1 MNQNKV
7 YAMIGMA
14 MRARCVVSGE
24 VACESAVK
32 SMKAHLVIVPTDA
45 SFNTKKLFSNKTTFY
60 EIPYVEFGTKDELG
74 HAIGKDMRSS
84 VAITNEG
91 FAKAIISK
99 MEKIQKDSTEED

>member
-1 MNQNKV
+1 MNQNNI

-14 MRARCVVSGE
+14 MKAGSVVSGE

-60 EIPYVEFGTKDELG
+60 GVPYVEFGTKNELG

-84 VAITNEG
+84 IALTDEG
-91 FAKAIISK
+91 FAKAIITK
-99 MEKIQKDSTEED
+99 LEKIQKDNTEEN

>member
-1 MNQNKV
+1 MNQNNI

-14 MRARCVVSGE
+14 MKAGSVVSGE

-32 SMKAHLVIVPTDA
+32 SMNAHLVIVPTDA

-60 EIPYVEFGTKDELG
+60 GIRYVEFGTKDELG

-84 VAITNEG
+84 IAITDEG
-91 FAKAIISK
+91 FAKAKKKK
-99 MEKIQKDSTEED
+99 MGKIQKNSTEEN

>member
-1 MNQNKV
+1 MNQSNV

-60 EIPYVEFGTKDELG
+60 GIPYVEFGTKNELG

-84 VAITNEG
+84 VAITDEG
-91 FAKAIISK
+91 FAKAIITK
-99 MEKIQKDSTEED
+99 MEKIQKDNTEEN

>member
-1 MNQNKV
+1 MK
-7 YAMIGMA
+7 A
-14 MRARCVVSGE
+14 RAVVSGE

-60 EIPYVEFGTKDELG
+60 GIPYVEFGTKDELG

-84 VAITNEG
+84 IAITDEG
-91 FAKAIISK
+91 FAKAIITK
-99 MEKIQKDSTEED
+99 MEKIQKNSTEEN

>member
-1 MNQNKV
+1 MNQNNV

-14 MRARCVVSGE
+14 MKAGKIVSGE

-32 SMKAHLVIVPTDA
+32 SMKAHLVIVPVDA

-60 EIPYVEFGTKDELG
+60 EIPYIEFGTKDGLG

-84 VAITNEG
+84 VAVIDEG
-91 FAKAIISK
+91 FAKAIMTKI
-99 MEKIQKDSTEED
+99 EKIQKVSTEEN